1 MLRMCAEWLPM
12 RAPVVCSAINT
23 CSRCHKV
30 CVRRQG
36 GGSRTHMRMHMAVLM
51 QAAPGLAGLYD
62 SLTTSVDAVMGT
74 GVSRAL
80 GTRVFML
87 FCLALSACYCIIMGI
102 CITCLT

>member
-1 MLRMCAEWLPM
+1 MSQA
-12 RAPVVCSAINT
+12 VCSTRQCLFRWAVADKVTRT
-23 CSRCHKV
+23 C
-30 CVRRQG
+30 
-36 GGSRTHMRMHMAVLM
+36 MHMAVLM